1 MCPVTRHD
9 PGGTVRPRRQWPLL
23 LVSAGVLG
31 GVVST
36 LLGPQNWRPGC
47 VVVGVSVVLAAVLRL
62 VLSRRRA
69 GLLQVR
75 SKPFDVALLLLTGSA
90 IVALALAVPSG
101 R

>member
-1 MCPVTRHD
+1 MTRHD

-31 GVVST
+31 GVVAV
-36 LLGPQNWRPGC
+36 LVGAQNWRPGS
-47 VVVGVSVVLAAVLRL
+47 VVVGGSLVLGALLRL
-62 VLSRRRA
+62 TLSNRRA

-75 SKPFDVALLLLTGSA
+75 SKAFDVVVLLLAGVA
-90 IVALALAVPSG
+90 IVILALAVPPG